1 MLAARSQPPPILQP
15 SRVTPPTISGKPVE
29 GIKKLQW
36 YEEVWI
42 ALPLALVGVGGA
54 IGGLCGGLAWGLNR
68 LLFMKVDHPVL
79 KYVVTGLISFAA
91 IIIWLVLALFL
102 FALIKKH

>member
-1 MLAARSQPPPILQP
+1 MQ
-15 SRVTPPTISGKPVE
+15 
-29 GIKKLQW
+29 KLEW
-36 YEEVWI
+36 YEEAWI
-42 ALPLALVGVGGA
+42 ALPIALVVTGW

-102 FALIKKH
+102 FALIKRH